1 MAQRRREFEVFSLS
15 FLDCICC
22 GFGAIILLFILSM
35 GANRNRVEESESD
48 LKQTVQNFRAAFG
61 LAQNERLRL
70 SGELAAKEKSLQDI
84 ISELAELQALLAR
97 LHEKIQNEAGGKKS
111 LVSEVEDLKREI
123 AAMQKEVPDIPQIDT
138 SKPIGIPVES
148 NYVAFVIDTSGSMR
162 DPNTELLLGY
172 VVRKF
177 DEVLE
182 AYPQVKGVQFLDA
195 DGRFILGRGDA
206 WIPDSVETR
215 RAVIMAVRRYGIA
228 SNSNPVPGV
237 VRAIRAL
244 YKEDD
249 PEMKMGIYIFG
260 DEFTET
266 SEVVLE
272 RIDRMNPPGPT
283 GKRPITINAI
293 GFPNLLRAG
302 FSLGQSGVKFANLM
316 RELTTIHGG
325 AFIVVTGDPD

>member
-1 MAQRRREFEVFSLS
+1 MPRKRREVEVFSLS

-22 GFGAIILLFILSM
+22 GFGAIILLFILTM
-35 GANRNRVEESESD
+35 GANRQVVEESETD
-48 LKQTVQNFRAAFG
+48 LKRTIVEYRAALG
-61 LAQNERLRL
+61 IAQHDRIRL

-84 ISELAELQALLAR
+84 ITELAELQALLSK
-97 LHEKIQNEAGGKKS
+97 LHEQVQNEAGGKKS

-138 SKPIGIPVES
+138 SKPIGIPVVS
-148 NYVAFVIDTSGSMR
+148 NHVAFVIDTSGSMR

-172 VVRKF
+172 VTRKF
-177 DEVLE
+177 QEVLE

-195 DGRFILGRGDA
+195 DGRFILGRGDS
-206 WIPDSVETR
+206 WIPDSSETR
-215 RAVIMAVRRYGIA
+215 HAVIAAVRRYGIA

-244 YKEDD
+244 YREDD

-272 RIDRMNPPGPT
+272 RIDRMNPPGPD

-325 AFIVVTGDPD
+325 AFLVVTGDPD